1 MLKLS
6 STQNVMKSLMKINCA
21 KKQIKAYLKVIIA
34 SQSFSKHATM
44 NSQSFRG
51 DQPSNVN
58 K

>member
-1 MLKLS
+1 
-6 STQNVMKSLMKINCA
+6 MKSLMKINCA

-34 SQSFSKHATM
+34 SKSFSKHATM
-44 NSQSFRG
+44 NSQSLRR